1 MKLFSPFLIIFNIT
15 LSLSLFSQETKKP
28 WTFIVYC
35 AADNDLYSFAGRN
48 IKQME
53 AVGSTETINILV
65 QLDMH
70 LQAKSKITKRYL
82 IKKNKAVLIETIQ
95 QGLDSGDPKSLVA
108 CCEWA
113 VKNYPAE
120 EYALIFWN
128 HGTGIIDPSI
138 SKIINPSEL
147 FALNK
152 ESNMIELDRSI
163 GFLEYIDS
171 APSPE
176 MPKRGVCFDSTTG
189 NYLTNKKLEES
200 LATICSAQILGKKLG
215 IIGFDA
221 CLMSMLEITNI
232 VKPYAQFHVGS
243 QEAELGT
250 GWDYSSILMPFSK
263 GSLSPCD
270 FAKNIVASYKT
281 MYENITNDY
290 TQSAIDLSKINALEE
305 SIHNLSLLLT
315 EGLYGTEKNLL
326 STAIKTSRQG
336 SSCTY
341 FSEPSY
347 IDLHHFLSNL
357 HKKIEVCVQN
367 AKTKQIGLYVK
378 IKNEIKQATL
388 LLEDAIIANVA
399 GKDLKN
405 AQGLSIYFPEKK
417 IHHSYKKSLFSIT
430 NSWPKFLEKYL
441 S

>member
-1 MKLFSPFLIIFNIT
+1 MTKVSLFLII
-15 LSLSLFSQETKKP
+15 LSLSSYFSLISQEKKKA

-53 AVGSTETINILV
+53 AIGSTDTIHILV

-70 LQAKSKITKRYL
+70 LQGKSKVTKRYV
-82 IKKNKAVLIETIQ
+82 IKKNKAVLVETIQ
-95 QGLDSGDPKSLVA
+95 QGLDSGDPKTLIA
-108 CCEWA
+108 CCSWA
-113 VKNYPAE
+113 QKNYPAE

-128 HGTGIIDPSI
+128 HGTGILDPAI

-147 FALNK
+147 FTLNK

-163 GFLEYIDS
+163 GFLDYIDS

-200 LATICSAQILGKKLG
+200 LSVICSPQILGKKFG

-232 VKPYAQFHVGS
+232 FKNYAYFLVGS

-250 GWDYSSILMPFSK
+250 GWGYSSILAPFEK
-263 GSLSPCD
+263 GTLSPYE
-270 FAKNIVASYKT
+270 FAKRIVESYKET
-281 MYENITNDY
+281 YENITNDY
-290 TQSAIDLSKINALEE
+290 TQSAIDLSKIEALEA
-305 SIHNLSLLLT
+305 SIHSLS
-315 EGLYGTEKNLL
+315 NLL
-326 STAIKTSRQG
+326 IKGILAQESNSLSNAIKASRKG
-336 SSCTY
+336 SNCTH

-357 HKKIEVCVQN
+357 YKKIN
-367 AKTKQIGLYVK
+367 LFSLKNKTETTHFQLKM
-378 IKNEIKQATL
+378 KNEIEKSL
-388 LLEDAIIANVA
+388 LLMEDAIIANVA
-399 GKDLKN
+399 GKDLVN

-417 IHHSYKKSLFSIT
+417 IHTSYKNTLFSNS
-430 NSWPKFLEKYL
+430 NSWPRFLETHL